1 MVAKFSGN
9 LSKAGRHPSES
20 DVGPRLQAARKV
32 EAEQTMQRN
41 LRLLMLVVVG
51 IVAISFVSAHVG
63 ARSPRG
69 NGPFPKPA
77 IDEPVANA
85 KGQETAVISGGCFWG
100 VQAVFEHTKGVTS
113 ATAGYAGGSAETA
126 HYEMVGSGSTG
137 HAESVKI
144 VFDPSKITYGQILM
158 IIFSVAHN
166 PTELNKQG
174 PDWGT
179 QYRSSI
185 FYANDSQKKIAE
197 AYIAQLNAAKVYN
210 QKIATVVVPLNGFY
224 PAEGYHQ
231 DYLKHNPNNPY
242 IMINDLPKL
251 ATLKKEFP
259 ELYREY

>member
-1 MVAKFSGN
+1 
-9 LSKAGRHPSES
+9 
-20 DVGPRLQAARKV
+20 
-32 EAEQTMQRN
+32 MQKT
-41 LRLLMLVVVG
+41 LRLLLLVVAG
-51 IVAISFVSAHVG
+51 IVAISFVNTHVG
-63 ARSPRG
+63 AKSPRA
-69 NGPFPKPA
+69 NGPFPKPVM
-77 IDEPVANA
+77 DEPVAGS

-113 ATAGYAGGSAETA
+113 ATAGYAGGAAETA
-126 HYEMVGSGSTG
+126 HYEMVGTGSTG

-144 VFDPSKITYGQILM
+144 VFDPSKVTYGQLLM
-158 IIFSVAHN
+158 VFFSVAHN

-179 QYRSSI
+179 QYRSSV

-224 PAEGYHQ
+224 VAEGYHQ

-242 IMINDLPKL
+242 IVINDLPKI
-251 ATLKKEFP
+251 ASLKKEFP
-259 ELYREY
+259 EMYREY